1 MSAIS
6 GLRRRLALEMPVDVP
21 DDTGGVSR
29 TYALL
34 DTLWAQV
41 SPAPATSRLVDDR
54 FVAGRMEQTVTHHIT
69 LRFRAGMTA
78 AMRLRDGARVFV
90 IHAVEDPDEHRRF
103 LVCRCE
109 EIRP

>member
-1 MSAIS
+1 MSAIA
-6 GLRRRLALEMPVDVP
+6 GLRRRLALEMPVDAP

-34 DTLWAQV
+34 DTLWAKIA
-41 SPAPATSRLVDDR
+41 PAPATSRLVDERYIAD
-54 FVAGRMEQTVTHHIT
+54 RMEQTVTHHIT

-78 AMRLRDGARVFV
+78 AMRFRDGVRVFF